1 MFIDETQSQYSN
13 CFAEAAAQENLLE
26 LQRDAINTLQLK
38 IEYMI
43 NDKHLVV
50 TSLHTT
56 YYSILSAVQINT
68 LMQANNLLE
77 NKYIS
82 VKKLWKETNQE
93 LQELNY
99 KLDLAAFKK
108 ELKIKEEEI
117 KDLNCCL
124 RYENQNLKISLEK
137 QTKEFE
143 EIIVELNIAKQKE
156 INFKEYII
164 DLEARQEERIIKN
177 LKQQID
183 CNESLIRKQIQTI
196 DQLQQKLHTSE
207 QQVRRYISEYTSFKE
222 RFLSIKMLLKEKSDS
237 MAKLEADYEVLKN
250 ENSILKTENI
260 VLENKTK
267 EDLYLLRKK
276 LKETQTELSFM
287 KNNYYEAAED
297 YNKAQEK
304 LIQSARR
311 EAELQESLTI
321 AETEYCSKLSILEGK
336 IARLE
341 NLICELNEE
350 LNDTKKKLSSKN
362 IELCQTQNMCKSF
375 ANQLKT
381 TQKDFYEL
389 QEKYQKMDNS
399 SCHLTQQLQE
409 CIDENYTL
417 VQQKTS
423 LEQDNYKFT
432 NQLHNMHQ
440 SLTEL
445 KKECQSKDKS
455 LACVS
460 AELTE
465 TVINR
470 SELCNE
476 SQYMVSCIRTWMAE
490 QRQLVESLVSKL
502 QIKQQQLSI
511 LKQQFGH
518 EKKTFLIKIR
528 ELRRLNNILTQRLKK
543 VHRTTIGKNTKSVGY
558 SYLTQNYGKSSLCPI
573 KSIRRTS
580 VFGNSW
586 WFPKIEY
593 LTSQLKKNNQWW
605 NANVADKSS
614 KNNSGVDDNRDCGY
628 QSSASK

>member
-1 MFIDETQSQYSN
+1 MN
-13 CFAEAAAQENLLE
+13 
-26 LQRDAINTLQLK
+26 
-38 IEYMI
+38 
-43 NDKHLVV
+43 
-50 TSLHTT
+50 
-56 YYSILSAVQINT
+56 
-68 LMQANNLLE
+68 
-77 NKYIS
+77 
-82 VKKLWKETNQE
+82 
-93 LQELNY
+93 
-99 KLDLAAFKK
+99 
-108 ELKIKEEEI
+108 
-117 KDLNCCL
+117 
-124 RYENQNLKISLEK
+124 
-137 QTKEFE
+137 
-143 EIIVELNIAKQKE
+143 
-156 INFKEYII
+156 
-164 DLEARQEERIIKN
+164 LEARQEEIITKN

-183 CNESLIRKQIQTI
+183 CNESVIRKQTQTI
-196 DQLQQKLHTSE
+196 DQLQEKLHTSE
-207 QQVRRYISEYTSFKE
+207 QQIRRYISEYTSFKE

-237 MAKLEADYEVLKN
+237 MAKLQADYEVLKN

-267 EDLYLLRKK
+267 EDFYLLRKK

-287 KNNYYEAAED
+287 KKNYYKTAED
-297 YNKAQEK
+297 YNKTQEN
-304 LIQSARR
+304 LIQFARR
-311 EAELQESLTI
+311 EAELQKSLTI
-321 AETEYCSKLSILEGK
+321 AEKEYCSKVLNLEGK

-350 LNDTKKKLSSKN
+350 SNDTKKKLSSKN

-381 TQKDFYEL
+381 AQQDFYEL
-389 QEKYQKMDNS
+389 QEKYRKMDNS

-490 QRQLVESLVSKL
+490 QRELVETLVSKL
-502 QIKQQQLSI
+502 QIKQQQLTTF
-511 LKQQFGH
+511 KQQFGH

-528 ELRRLNNILTQRLKK
+528 ELRRMNNILTQRLKK
-543 VHRTTIGKNTKSVGY
+543 VHRTTIGKNTKSAGY
-558 SYLTQNYGKSSLCPI
+558 SYLTQNIGKSSICPI

-586 WFPKIEY
+586 WFPKMEY
-593 LTSQLKKNNQWW
+593 LTNQLKKNNQWW
-605 NANVADKSS
+605 DANVADKSS
-614 KNNSGVDDNRDCGY
+614 KNNSRIDDNRDCGY